1 VVDGDPVEVKPTTA
15 AVRYHDTAWPRCAPI
30 GVTPSGVIEACQDSR
45 TEEEVAMRLRILVT
59 LVMALV
65 LVYVAPVASGQAM
78 GNAKAMLTGD
88 AEVPGPGDSKGSG
101 TVQVTPKP
109 DTGEV
114 CYELS
119 VANIQE
125 ATAAH
130 IHKGEKGEEGPVVV
144 ALEAPKT
151 GAAKGCTKAD
161 VVVIEALM
169 QDPTDYYVNV
179 HNAAFPKGAVRGQLS
194 R

>member
-1 VVDGDPVEVKPTTA
+1 VEAKRTTA
-15 AVRYHDTAWPRCAPI
+15 DVRDPDPPWPRGALSR
-30 GVTPSGVIEACQDSR
+30 VTPGGVIAACQDSR
-45 TEEEVAMRLRILVT
+45 TGEEIAMRRRLLVT
-59 LVMALV
+59 LVIALALV
-65 LVYVAPVASGQAM
+65 HGAPVAAGQAM
-78 GNAKAMLTGD
+78 GNANATLTGD
-88 AEVPGPGDSKGSG
+88 AEVPGPGDPKGSG
-101 TVQVTPKP
+101 TVVVTLKP
-109 DTGEV
+109 DTGDV

-119 VANIQE
+119 VANMQE

-130 IHKGEKGEEGPVVV
+130 IHKGEKGEEGPVAVP
-144 ALEAPKT
+144 LEAPKT

-161 VVVIEALM
+161 VVVIEAIM

>member
-1 VVDGDPVEVKPTTA
+1 MQRQIFVPLL
-15 AVRYHDTAWPRCAPI
+15 
-30 GVTPSGVIEACQDSR
+30 
-45 TEEEVAMRLRILVT
+45 ML
-59 LVMALV
+59 LV
-65 LVYVAPVASGQAM
+65 LVHGAPVAAGQAM
-78 GNAKAMLTGD
+78 GNTKATLTGD
-88 AEVPGPGDSKGSG
+88 AEVPGPGDPKGSG
-101 TVQVTPKP
+101 TAVVTLKP

-114 CYELS
+114 CYELN

-130 IHKGEKGEEGPVVV
+130 IHKGKKGEEGAV
-144 ALEAPKT
+144 AVSLDAPKT
-151 GAAKGCTKAD
+151 GTAKGCAKAD
-161 VVVIEALM
+161 VVVIDAIM

>member
-1 VVDGDPVEVKPTTA
+1 
-15 AVRYHDTAWPRCAPI
+15 
-30 GVTPSGVIEACQDSR
+30 
-45 TEEEVAMRLRILVT
+45 MRT
-59 LVMALV
+59 LVLSMLIIALA
-65 LVYVAPVASGQAM
+65 LLTGAHLATAQEM
-78 GNAKAMLTGD
+78 GKATAKLTGD
-88 AEVPGPGDSKGSG
+88 AEVPGPGDPKGSG
-101 TVQVTPKP
+101 AVQVTLDPGK
-109 DTGEV
+109 GEV

-130 IHKGEKGEEGPVVV
+130 IHEGALGKEGPVKV

-161 VVVIEALM
+161 APVIIAILAN
-169 QDPTDYYVNV
+169 PAGYYVNV

-194 R
+194 K

>member
-1 VVDGDPVEVKPTTA
+1 
-15 AVRYHDTAWPRCAPI
+15 
-30 GVTPSGVIEACQDSR
+30 
-45 TEEEVAMRLRILVT
+45 MRK
-59 LVMALV
+59 LV
-65 LVYVAPVASGQAM
+65 LSTVVMSLALLTGAHLAAAQDM
-78 GNAKAMLTGD
+78 GKAMATLTGA
-88 AEVPGPGDSKGSG
+88 AEVPGSGDPKGSG
-101 TVQVTPKP
+101 TVQVTLNP

-130 IHKGEKGEEGPVVV
+130 IPKGAMGQEGPVTV

-151 GAAKGCTKAD
+151 GSVKGCTKAD
-161 VVVIEALM
+161 APVIIAIS
-169 QDPTDYYVNV
+169 QDPAGYYVNV

-194 R
+194 K

>member
-1 VVDGDPVEVKPTTA
+1 
-15 AVRYHDTAWPRCAPI
+15 
-30 GVTPSGVIEACQDSR
+30 
-45 TEEEVAMRLRILVT
+45 MRILVLAT
-59 LVMALV
+59 LVMALA
-65 LVYVAPVASGQAM
+65 LLNVAPAAAGQAM
-78 GNAKAMLTGD
+78 GKAKATLTGD
-88 AEVPGPGDSKGSG
+88 AEVPGPGDPKGSG
-101 TVQVTPKP
+101 TVVVTLNP

-130 IHKGEKGEEGPVVV
+130 IHEGAKGEEGPVKV

-161 VVVIEALM
+161 VVVIEAIM
-169 QDPTDYYVNV
+169 QDPADYYINV